1 MKTERPFPRPTAKA
15 FTLVELLVV
24 IAIIGILV
32 ALLLPAVQAAREAA
46 RRAQCTN
53 QLKQVALAWQLHHDT
68 HGFLPSA
75 GWGYLWTGDP
85 DKGFGASQPGSWAY
99 SSLPFMEESALHDIG
114 AGLTG
119 AAKMEALGT
128 TLQTPV
134 ATFYCPSRRAP
145 AAYANPDSVYGPGA
159 NHSTA
164 DSIARMD
171 YAANLGPE
179 IPVSGFGQ
187 TPPTFGRYT
196 QWKSG
201 PQNEAAAEAGDGF
214 YTFNPL
220 KYCHGISFQRSEI
233 NFRQITDG
241 TSKTYM
247 VGEKNVNPDY
257 YLGGAGTDFGL
268 KDIGDDQAAWVSDD
282 LDGNRN
288 TELLPLPD
296 QPGVP
301 AQLVFGSAHP
311 GVFQMS
317 FCDGSVASMSYSI
330 EQTVH
335 NSYGTRNGDEVN
347 LGQ

>member
-1 MKTERPFPRPTAKA
+1 MKTRRRYKAFTVKA

-53 QLKQVALAWQLHHDT
+53 QLKQVALAWHMHHDT
-68 HGFLPSA
+68 HTFLPSS
-75 GWGYLWTGDP
+75 GWGYRWTGDP

-99 SSLPFMEESALHDIG
+99 SCLPYMEESALHEIG

-119 AAKMEALGT
+119 APKREALAQ

-134 ATFYCPSRRAP
+134 ATLYCPSRRAP
-145 AAYANPDSVYGPGA
+145 AAYANPDSVYNNGV
-159 NHSTA
+159 NHNTA
-164 DSIARMD
+164 ESIARMD

-179 IPVSGFGQ
+179 VPVSGFGQ
-187 TPPTFGRYT
+187 PVPPLGRYT
-196 QWKSG
+196 QWGGG
-201 PQNEAAAEAGDGF
+201 PTTEAAGEAGTGF
-214 YTFNPL
+214 MTYDML
-220 KYCHGISFQRSEI
+220 KYCHGIAFQRSEI

-257 YLGGAGTDFGL
+257 YMGGVDTTDA

-288 TELLPLPD
+288 TELPPVPD
-296 QPGVP
+296 QPGLK
-301 AQLVFGSAHP
+301 AHYNFGSAHP
-311 GVFQMS
+311 GVFQMAY
-317 FCDGSVASMSYSI
+317 CDGSVSIVSYDI
-330 EQTVH
+330 DLVAH
-335 NSYGTRNGDEVN
+335 KANGTRNGDEVVT
-347 LGQ
+347 GP

>member
-1 MKTERPFPRPTAKA
+1 MKIRRQFKAREVKA

-53 QLKQVALAWQLHHDT
+53 QLKQVALAWHMHHDT
-68 HGFLPSA
+68 HKFLPSS

-85 DKGFGASQPGSWAY
+85 EKGFGATQPGSWAY
-99 SSLPFMEESALHDIG
+99 SCLPYMEESALHELG

-119 AAKMEALGT
+119 TAKMAALGT
-128 TLQTPV
+128 ALQTPV
-134 ATFYCPSRRAP
+134 AALYCPSRRAP
-145 AAYANPDSVYGPGA
+145 SAYANPDTVYGNGA
-159 NHSTA
+159 NHNTA
-164 DSIARMD
+164 ENVARMD

-179 IPVSGFGQ
+179 IGPGFGS
-187 TPPTFGRYT
+187 PPPPMGRYT
-196 QWKSG
+196 QWGRG
-201 PQNEAAAEAGDGF
+201 PQNEAAAAAGTGF
-214 YTFNPL
+214 NNFDAL
-220 KYCHGISFQRSEI
+220 KYCHGIAFQRSEV

-257 YLGGAGTDFGL
+257 YAGGASPDFGQ

-288 TELLPLPD
+288 TELPPLPD
-296 QPGVP
+296 QPGLP

-311 GVFQMS
+311 GVFQMAY
-317 FCDGSVASMSYSI
+317 CDGSVSVVSYDI
-330 EQTVH
+330 DLVAH
-335 NSYGTRNGDEVN
+335 KANGTRNGGEVSTG
-347 LGQ
+347 L